1 MIAFCKCYAKGAMV
15 EKNKHAERSGCPVA
29 CALDLVGD
37 HWSLVI
43 VRDLMF
49 AGRHEYKDMLAAE
62 EGISSN
68 ILVDR
73 LKKLEAHG
81 IIAAIPHPESRRR
94 KLYYLTARGKG
105 LVRVMV
111 ALVLWSAEHLPH
123 AVRIPPDKQA
133 FMALGPEEMVRLT
146 LVGLDAWELEHG
158 IDAQAT

>member
-1 MIAFCKCYAKGAMV
+1 MV

-29 CALDLVGD
+29 CALDIIGD

-73 LKKLEAHG
+73 LKKLEDRG
-81 IIAAIPHPESRRR
+81 IIAWAPHPESKRR
-94 KLYYLTARGKG
+94 KLYYLTERGKG
-105 LVRVMV
+105 LVHVMV
-111 ALVLWSAEHLPH
+111 EVVRWSARFLPES
-123 AVRIPPDKQA
+123 VRIPEDKAA
-133 FMALGPEEMVRLT
+133 FVRLGSAEMARHT
-146 LVGLDAWELEHG
+146 LAELRAWERAHG
-158 IDAQAT
+158 LPGDTH